1 MNPPTMMRLDPDT
14 RRRMKELAVVM
25 GPVKPLTISDVVREC
40 VRRVHESD
48 IKTKEKQRYERM
60 LDECDRHFERRNRE
74 TCEAHGR

>member
-40 VRRVHESD
+40 VRRVHEID
-48 IKTKEKQRYERM
+48 TKTKEK
-60 LDECDRHFERRNRE
+60 RR
-74 TCEAHGR
+74 